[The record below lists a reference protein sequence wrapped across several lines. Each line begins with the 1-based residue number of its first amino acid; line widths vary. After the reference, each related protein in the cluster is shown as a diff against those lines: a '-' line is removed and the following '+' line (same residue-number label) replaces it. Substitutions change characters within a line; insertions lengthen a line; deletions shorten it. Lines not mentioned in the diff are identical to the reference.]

1 MRAAAGR
8 PIRVLHLGNA
18 TGLYG
23 AERWILALAR
33 HLPAAEAH
41 SIVAALDDAGVEVPA
56 LCGHAQRLGLPT
68 QVFRGRGRLS
78 FGAVAQLRD
87 FVQRNGIDVVHT
99 HGYKTDLVACLA
111 LAGTRCRLVSTPHGW
126 TPGADWKLA
135 GYEFLDRLAFACMD
149 AVAPLSEALHAE
161 LQRNPLLRRKL
172 VMIANG
178 VDLDEVDAA
187 APAPGAAAP
196 LADSD
201 NAAADALTVGYVGRL
216 VPGKR
221 VDVLI
226 DAFAALRLARKRLLI
241 IGEGPQQES
250 LQRQAQAR
258 GVGAQVTFTGY
269 REDRLQLLASLDVFV
284 LPSESEGIPRC
295 LLEAMAASVP
305 VIASD
310 IPGCR
315 ALVRHGETG
324 ELFAVGDVA
333 GLAGALQRAAASP
346 AQRLARAAAGRR
358 HVREHYSAA
367 AMAEQYLALYRRL
380 LPS

>member
-1 MRAAAGR
+1 
-8 PIRVLHLGNA
+8 
-18 TGLYG
+18 
-23 AERWILALAR
+23 
-33 HLPAAEAH
+33 
-41 SIVAALDDAGVEVPA
+41 
-56 LCGHAQRLGLPT
+56 
-68 QVFRGRGRLS
+68 
-78 FGAVAQLRD
+78 
-87 FVQRNGIDVVHT
+87 
-99 HGYKTDLVACLA
+99 
-111 LAGTRCRLVSTPHGW
+111 
-126 TPGADWKLA
+126 
-135 GYEFLDRLAFACMD
+135 
-149 AVAPLSEALHAE
+149 
-161 LQRNPLLRRKL
+161 
-172 VMIANG
+172 MIANG

-196 LADSD
+196 LAASDSG
-201 NAAADALTVGYVGRL
+201 AVDALTVGYVGRL

-333 GLAGALQRAAASP
+333 GLADALRRAAASP

>member
-1 MRAAAGR
+1 
-8 PIRVLHLGNA
+8 
-18 TGLYG
+18 
-23 AERWILALAR
+23 
-33 HLPAAEAH
+33 
-41 SIVAALDDAGVEVPA
+41 
-56 LCGHAQRLGLPT
+56 
-68 QVFRGRGRLS
+68 
-78 FGAVAQLRD
+78 
-87 FVQRNGIDVVHT
+87 
-99 HGYKTDLVACLA
+99 
-111 LAGTRCRLVSTPHGW
+111 
-126 TPGADWKLA
+126 
-135 GYEFLDRLAFACMD
+135 
-149 AVAPLSEALHAE
+149 
-161 LQRNPLLRRKL
+161 
-172 VMIANG
+172 MIANG

-201 NAAADALTVGYVGRL
+201 NAAADTLTVGYVGRL

>member
-1 MRAAAGR
+1 
-8 PIRVLHLGNA
+8 
-18 TGLYG
+18 
-23 AERWILALAR
+23 
-33 HLPAAEAH
+33 
-41 SIVAALDDAGVEVPA
+41 
-56 LCGHAQRLGLPT
+56 
-68 QVFRGRGRLS
+68 
-78 FGAVAQLRD
+78 
-87 FVQRNGIDVVHT
+87 
-99 HGYKTDLVACLA
+99 
-111 LAGTRCRLVSTPHGW
+111 
-126 TPGADWKLA
+126 
-135 GYEFLDRLAFACMD
+135 
-149 AVAPLSEALHAE
+149 
-161 LQRNPLLRRKL
+161 
-172 VMIANG
+172 
-178 VDLDEVDAA
+178 
-187 APAPGAAAP
+187 
-196 LADSD
+196 
-201 NAAADALTVGYVGRL
+201 
-216 VPGKR
+216 
-221 VDVLI
+221 
-226 DAFAALRLARKRLLI
+226 
-241 IGEGPQQES
+241 
-250 LQRQAQAR
+250 
-258 GVGAQVTFTGY
+258 VTFTGY